1 MNPVIIATT
10 MLPIHGFIKGQ
21 TVLVLPIE
29 GRFIPVEDANLK
41 NQRVFPKNSL
51 QFIVGLS

>member
-10 MLPIHGFIKGQ
+10 RLPIHGFPKGE
-21 TVLVLPIE
+21 TVKVLPIE
-29 GRFIPVEDANLK
+29 GRFIPIEDAKAK

-51 QFIVGLS
+51 QFVLS

>member
-10 MLPIHGFIKGQ
+10 TLPIHGFPIGQ
-21 TVLVLPIE
+21 TIKVLPIE
-29 GRFIPVEDANLK
+29 GRFIPIEDANVK

-51 QFIVGLS
+51 QFIGIK

>member
-10 MLPIHGFIKGQ
+10 TLPIHGFLKGQ
-21 TVLVLPIE
+21 TIKVLPID
-29 GRFIPVEDANLK
+29 GRFIPVEDANSK

-51 QFIVGLS
+51 QFVN